1 MNEHMPFS
9 EREIALM
16 ESATLLKH
24 LVEVQSE
31 IIKCLTVRCGGAV
44 KIDYNERHHCEK
56 TYNLEKTIRVEDH
69 TADVSLCV
77 RLK

>member
-1 MNEHMPFS
+1 MSDYGFS
-9 EREIALM
+9 ERELQLM

-44 KIDYNERHHCEK
+44 KIDHNERHQCEK

-69 TADVSLCV
+69 TTDITLCA